1 MVAHARSIDSASRFS
16 YRDFDTPP
24 FSILHGSAGERD
36 TPDTSAS
43 LHTYTTNV
51 HAHARTQTGAS
62 RARSFVLFLFLS
74 AARVGAP
81 FLSRPPKSR
90 FRAMRAG
97 ARVYTRGAFWVARW
111 PGGGL
116 PPPCSIIATELS
128 VTSGCNRITAACNNN
143 VTRVI
148 MGAPRFGSTSQSSA
162 RWAAVRACLM
172 HLLCATVYL
181 LAMEQRETTAVEG
194 IAIVSISFHG
204 AARTKSAKPKN
215 AGIARSARFTRVATA
230 ICANNSGI

>member
-1 MVAHARSIDSASRFS
+1 M
-16 YRDFDTPP
+16 
-24 FSILHGSAGERD
+24 
-36 TPDTSAS
+36 
-43 LHTYTTNV
+43 
-51 HAHARTQTGAS
+51 AHARTQTGTS
-62 RARSFVLFLFLS
+62 RAGSFVLFLFF
-74 AARVGAP
+74 VGGAGGRAVS
-81 FLSRPPKSR
+81 FVSRPPKSR

-181 LAMEQRETTAVEG
+181 LAMEQRETIAVEG

-204 AARTKSAKPKN
+204 AAPSKSAKPSDKKRRDCTFGAFHSSRDN
-215 AGIARSARFTRVATA
+215 DMRQQLGNLTFVLE
-230 ICANNSGI
+230 